1 MPKYWLLCVLATCGL
16 TRRVSRPRC
25 NSVRLGLTGT
35 RSVVFCLR
43 LFPSFS
49 VSQLT
54 RRGLWTRFY
63 KCRKS
68 GKLSGSNQIPYFPLT
83 YWLHTCGQVFYLFRM
98 AKDAYSSCLSTRV
111 NKYHFLV
118 RINPSQRDGESFSKS
133 WRIKVWQHFDQ
144 ITLIEMRLETLNTEL
159 QHLSK
164 CHCCFCLWRL
174 WLVQLRGIFDYSG
187 TGTCLI
193 LVS

>member
-16 TRRVSRPRC
+16 TRLVSRPRC
-25 NSVRLGLTGT
+25 SSVRFGLTGT
-35 RSVVFCLR
+35 RSVVFCRR

-54 RRGLWTRFY
+54 RRGLSARFY
-63 KCRKS
+63 KSLKCKTLR
-68 GKLSGSNQIPYFPLT
+68 LNQIPYFPLT

-118 RINPSQRDGESFSKS
+118 RINPHRYDNEKFRLSNSSIILQIL
-133 WRIKVWQHFDQ
+133 IK
-144 ITLIEMRLETLNTEL
+144 LP
-159 QHLSK
+159 
-164 CHCCFCLWRL
+164 
-174 WLVQLRGIFDYSG
+174 
-187 TGTCLI
+187 
-193 LVS
+193 